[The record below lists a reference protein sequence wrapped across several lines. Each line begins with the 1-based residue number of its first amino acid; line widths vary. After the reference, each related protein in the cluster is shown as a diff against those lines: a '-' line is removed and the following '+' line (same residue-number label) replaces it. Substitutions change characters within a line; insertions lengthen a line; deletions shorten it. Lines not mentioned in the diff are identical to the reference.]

1 MVLVTIVAVTG
12 SPDGAPPLTPKAQK
26 ILRSGVNL
34 PVEFV
39 VQADSIPDDDDDVAT
54 WDQGFERD
62 LVSALNDEQQGLH
75 SLADTQWAT
84 ELVLHDSQ
92 VAVGT

>member
-1 MVLVTIVAVTG
+1 MVIVTIVALTG
-12 SPDGAPPLTPKAQK
+12 TPDGAPPLTPKAQK
-26 ILRSGVNL
+26 IMRSGVVL

-39 VQADSIPDDDDDVAT
+39 VQADSIDDAEDEAA
-54 WDQGFERD
+54 WDLGFEQD
-62 LVSALNDEQQGLH
+62 LVNALNDEQQGLP
-75 SLADTQWAT
+75 SLDTTQWAT

>member
-1 MVLVTIVAVTG
+1 MVIVTIVALTG
-12 SPDGAPPLTPKAQK
+12 TPDGAPPLTPKAQK
-26 ILRSGVNL
+26 IMRSGVVL

-39 VQADSIPDDDDDVAT
+39 VQADSIDDAEDEAA
-54 WDQGFERD
+54 WDLGFEQD
-62 LVSALNDEQQGLH
+62 LVNALNDEQQGLP
-75 SLADTQWAT
+75 SLATTQWAT